1 MKIFL
6 AVPEGEA
13 VYVMRRDVKTNE
25 VEIWNAVYGDP
36 YFFKR
41 NDQFFSCFHLFTLN
55 KTSVLDRELS
65 DNDYP
70 IQEIGCVINNENVWV
85 NTQADASPSQV
96 IFDIENRKN
105 WMPFLG

>member
-1 MKIFL
+1 
-6 AVPEGEA
+6 
-13 VYVMRRDVKTNE
+13 MRRDIKTNE

-55 KTSVLDRELS
+55 KTSVLDREVS

-85 NTQADASPSQV
+85 NIQADVSPSHV